1 MFKQFFIFLWK
12 STLKIKNI
20 MKKINLMIALLFSA
34 ITYSQIIN
42 YTSIRLEDGQD
53 ADYIKYEEF
62 WSKIHEQAI
71 EDGLE
76 NGWMIWEV
84 VPIEGDEN
92 AANQPDFLVMQIFQD
107 SVQLNKELDYY
118 KLGRSVYNKLSKK
131 KFDKI
136 WEGGPFGT
144 RNFYQLE
151 RLDNTR
157 WIFGEVE
164 IGTVAT
170 LNAFK
175 QLEDT
180 YEQYEMEFYKKWHN
194 KGILNGARKWW
205 ELNKILSSS
214 ENGNKEITHVTLD
227 IMGREIAEEE
237 AQEAWGNPTFTD
249 RMMWNNGSKTREM
262 INQVNLKLVMYRFK

>member
-1 MFKQFFIFLWK
+1 
-12 STLKIKNI
+12 

-107 SVQLNKELDYY
+107 SVQLNK
-118 KLGRSVYNKLSKK
+118 
-131 KFDKI
+131 
-136 WEGGPFGT
+136 
-144 RNFYQLE
+144 
-151 RLDNTR
+151 
-157 WIFGEVE
+157 
-164 IGTVAT
+164 
-170 LNAFK
+170 
-175 QLEDT
+175 
-180 YEQYEMEFYKKWHN
+180 
-194 KGILNGARKWW
+194 
-205 ELNKILSSS
+205 
-214 ENGNKEITHVTLD
+214 
-227 IMGREIAEEE
+227 
-237 AQEAWGNPTFTD
+237 
-249 RMMWNNGSKTREM
+249 
-262 INQVNLKLVMYRFK
+262 

>member
-1 MFKQFFIFLWK
+1 
-12 STLKIKNI
+12 
-20 MKKINLMIALLFSA
+20 MKKINLLITLLFSV
-34 ITYSQIIN
+34 ITYSQMIT
-42 YTSIRLEDGQD
+42 YTSVRLDDGQND
-53 ADYIKYEEF
+53 AYVDVEKF

-71 EDGLE
+71 NDDLE
-76 NGWMIWEV
+76 TGWMIWKV
-84 VPIEGDEN
+84 IPVEGDEN
-92 AANQPDFLVMQIFQD
+92 AANQPDFLIMNFYKD
-107 SVQLNKELDYY
+107 SVQMNNNVDFY

-136 WEGGPFGT
+136 WEEGPYGT

-151 RLDNTR
+151 RLDNTT
-157 WIFGEVE
+157 WLFGDLE
-164 IGTVAT
+164 IGTMLS

-175 QLEDT
+175 QTNET

-194 KGILNGARKWW
+194 KGILNGSRKWW
-205 ELNKILSSS
+205 EFNRVLSSS

-227 IMGREIAEEE
+227 MMGKEIPEDEVE
-237 AQEAWGNPTFTD
+237 KAWGIPTFSD

>member
-1 MFKQFFIFLWK
+1 
-12 STLKIKNI
+12 
-20 MKKINLMIALLFSA
+20 MKKINLIIALLISS
-34 ITYSQIIN
+34 ITYSQMIN
-42 YTSIRLEDGQD
+42 YMSVRLEDGQD
-53 ADYIKYEEF
+53 ADYIEYEKF

-71 EDGLE
+71 NDGLE
-76 NGWMIWEV
+76 NGWMVWEV

-92 AANQPDFLVMQIFQD
+92 AENQPDFLVMQIFQD
-107 SVQLNKELDYY
+107 SVQLNKEKDYY

-136 WEGGPFGT
+136 WEAGPFGT

-214 ENGNKEITHVTLD
+214 ENGNKEVTHVTLD
-227 IMGREIAEEE
+227 IMGRDIPEEE
-237 AQEAWGNPTFTD
+237 AAEAWGNPTFTD

>member
-1 MFKQFFIFLWK
+1 
-12 STLKIKNI
+12 

-214 ENGNKEITHVTLD
+214 ENGNKEVTHVTLD
-227 IMGREIAEEE
+227 IMGRDIPEEE
-237 AQEAWGNPTFTD
+237 AAEAWGNPTFTD